1 MHRTSLLAASFALA
15 CGAGLLAQTA
25 TSSGP
30 AAQAPGRPAA
40 AQPSPQERPQ
50 PTPGVPP
57 VTFRVDV
64 EYVEVDAIVT
74 DRGGQFVRDLGR
86 DDFQVF
92 EDGKPQ
98 KVELFSIVDIPVERV
113 DRVLPDRP
121 PVEPDVRINDRFE
134 GRMFVI
140 VLDDLHTHPLRSPLV
155 RRAARQFVE
164 RHLGANDL
172 AAVVYTGA
180 GSESGQEF
188 TSSKRLLLAS
198 IDRFMGRKVRSRALN
213 RMDEYQRL
221 RQQPRDTAL
230 TRSDVTDPDDQIRAF
245 QARSAMDTLRS
256 VASYMEGVRGRR
268 KAVLFI
274 SEGIDYEMYNV
285 FEAREAST
293 VLDSVRDA
301 IGAATRG
308 NVAYYSIDPRGL
320 TSMGDDDIEMSG
332 FAEDPSLGVGPQA
345 FQEELRLAQDSLRML
360 AEQTGGLASV
370 NSNDFAT
377 AFDRVVRDNSSYY
390 VLGYYP
396 TNARRD
402 GRYRKIEVRVSRP
415 GLEVRSRKG
424 YVAPRGKA
432 EPRFSGTGPAAETSA
447 VLRDAL
453 NSPLPESDLPMGVTA
468 SAFKGTLPNA
478 SVLVVT
484 QLSGRRLAFTEKDGK
499 FLNTIEL
506 SLIAVD
512 AQGKIKNGD
521 RSKVDLALSPP
532 THQAVLSGGFR
543 LLTRLDLP
551 PGRYQLRVAARESG
565 GLVGSVPYD
574 LVVPDFSKEPLSMSG
589 LVLSSKMAE
598 MTPTARQ
605 DEQLKE
611 VLNGPPSVV
620 RDFVQGD
627 TIALFTEV
635 YDNDADKPHRVDI
648 VTSIVGEDGRQ
659 MFKTEDERSSEE
671 LKGARGGYGY
681 VAQIPLRDIAP
692 GRYLLRVEARSRLH
706 SDTPVARETEIRVY
720 GMRRQAEPEAAPTT
734 PVGKVIVPVERG
746 PMSGVV
752 EPREVVARTA
762 EEWEAL
768 WKSLP
773 ARRPMP
779 RVSFENTMIAALF
792 LGERPTAGFAVEFT
806 AVKRDADTLIIEYVE
821 RVPAADVSVGQ
832 MLTTPYFVA
841 GVPKHDGPVKFV
853 KVEP

>member
-1 MHRTSLLAASFALA
+1 MHRKHLIATCLVLA

-25 TSSGP
+25 GP
-30 AAQAPGRPAA
+30 AAQAPSPS
-40 AQPSPQERPQ
+40 AQARPQ

-74 DRGGQFVRDLGR
+74 DRTGAFVRDLTR

-98 KVELFSIVDIPVERV
+98 KVELFSIVDIPVERA

-140 VLDDLHTHPLRSPLV
+140 VLDDYHTHPLRSNLV
-155 RRAARQFVE
+155 KRAARQFIE

-172 AAVVYTGA
+172 AAVVHTSGRA
-180 GSESGQEF
+180 DAGQEF
-188 TSSKRLLLAS
+188 TSNKRLLLNAV
-198 IDRFMGRKVRSRALN
+198 DRFMGNKIRSRALN

-221 RQQPRDTAL
+221 RQQPRDSAL
-230 TRSDVTDPDDQIRAF
+230 QRSDITDPDDQIRAY
-245 QARSAMDTLRS
+245 QARTTMDTLRS
-256 VASYMEGVRGRR
+256 VATYMEGVRGRR
-268 KAVLFI
+268 KAVLYV

-301 IGAATRG
+301 IGAATRA
-308 NVAYYSIDPRGL
+308 NVAFYSIDPRGL
-320 TSMGDDDIEMSG
+320 TSMGDDAIEMSG
-332 FAEDPSLGVGPQA
+332 FAEDPSLGVGPEA
-345 FQEELRLAQDSLRML
+345 FGDELRLAQDSLRML

-370 NSNDFAT
+370 NSNDFAN
-377 AFDRVVRDNSSYY
+377 AFDRVVRDNSTYY

-396 TNARRD
+396 ANARRD
-402 GRYRKIEVRVSRP
+402 GRYRKIEVRVNRP
-415 GLEVRSRKG
+415 GLEVRARKG
-424 YVAPRGKA
+424 YVAPRGKG
-432 EPRFSGTGPAAETSA
+432 EPRFSTAGAGAAAETSA

-453 NSPLPESDLPMGVTA
+453 NSPLPEADLPMGVTA
-468 SAFKGTLPNA
+468 AAFKGTLPNA
-478 SVLVVT
+478 SVVVVT
-484 QLSGRRLAFTEKDGK
+484 QLGGRQLSFTQQDGK

-512 AQGKIKNGD
+512 SQGKVRNGD
-521 RSKVDLALSPP
+521 RSKVELALSPQ
-532 THQAVLSGGFR
+532 THQAVLASGFR
-543 LLTRLDLP
+543 LLTRLELP
-551 PGRYQLRVAARESG
+551 PGRYQVRVAARESG

-574 LVVPDFSKEPLSMSG
+574 LVVPDYAKEPLTMSG
-589 LVLSSKMAE
+589 LLVSSGSSA
-598 MTPTARQ
+598 MTPTARP
-605 DEQLKE
+605 DEQLKD
-611 VLNGPPSVV
+611 VLSGPPSVV
-620 RDFVQGD
+620 RDFVQAD
-627 TIALFTEV
+627 TLSLFAEV

-648 VTSIVGEDGRQ
+648 VTTITGEDGRQ
-659 MFKTEDERSSEE
+659 VFKTEDERSSSE
-671 LKGARGGYGY
+671 LQGARGGYGY
-681 VAQIPLRDIAP
+681 TAQIPLRDIAP
-692 GRYLLRVEARSRLH
+692 GRYLLRVEARSRLR
-706 SDTPVARETEIRVY
+706 SDAPVARETEIRVY
-720 GMRRQAEPEAAPTT
+720 GVRPAAAAPA
-734 PVGKVIVPVERG
+734 PAGKVIVPVERG
-746 PMSGVV
+746 PMSGITAYK
-752 EPREVVARTA
+752 ETIARTA

-779 RVSFENTMIAALF
+779 KVSFESTMIAGLF
-792 LGERPTAGFAVEFT
+792 VGERPTAGFSVEFT
-806 AVKRDADTLIIEYVE
+806 AVKRDGDTLLIEYVE
-821 RVPAADVSVGQ
+821 RAPGADVSVGQ
-832 MLTTPYFVA
+832 MVTTPYFVA